1 MKKFFAILVT
11 VMLIGVTATGCA
23 SKSTDNSS
31 SSATKL
37 SGSISASGSSA
48 LFPLVKD
55 AKSKFQK
62 INPDV
67 SITVNAGG
75 SGAGLTQ
82 VAGGTVDIGNSDVEA
97 STKLDAT
104 TAKTLVDHK
113 ICVIGVAA
121 VVNADVTVKNLTTAQ
136 LTDIFAGKVTN
147 WKDVGGADEKI
158 TLVTRPTSSGTRA
171 IFKQYA
177 IGNQEEASNKSLETD
192 DSGTLAQNIIIT
204 KGSIGYLAF
213 SYLTNAS
220 ASINSVSI
228 DGVAPST
235 DNVYNGTYK
244 VWGYEH
250 MYTKGAATGV
260 VKSLLDYMQSS
271 AYSDAMET
279 LGYNLTSKMKTT
291 H

>member
-1 MKKFFAILVT
+1 LKKFFAILVT

-55 AKSKFQK
+55 AKTKFQK
-62 INPDV
+62 INSGV

-82 VAGGTVDIGNSDVEA
+82 VSGGTVDIGDSDVEA

-104 TAKTLVDHK
+104 AAATLVDHK

-121 VVNADVTVKNLTTAQ
+121 VVNSDVTVTNLTTQQ
-136 LTDIFAGKVTN
+136 LTDIFTGKTTN

-177 IGNQEEASNKSLETD
+177 IGNQEEASNKALETD
-192 DSGTLAQNIIIT
+192 DSGTLAQNIVQT
-204 KGSIGYLAF
+204 KGSIGYLAL

-228 DGVAPST
+228 DGVAPTT
-235 DNVYNGTYK
+235 DNIYNGTYK

-260 VKSLLDYMQSS
+260 VKAFLDYMQSS
-271 AYSDAMET
+271 TYSDAMET

>member
-1 MKKFFAILVT
+1 LKNFFAILVT

-55 AKSKFQK
+55 AASKFKK

-82 VAGGTVDIGNSDVEA
+82 VAGGTVDIGDSDVEA
-97 STKLDAT
+97 SAKLDAT
-104 TAKTLVDHK
+104 TAKALVDHK

-136 LTDIFAGKVTN
+136 LTDIFVGKVTN

-158 TLVTRPTSSGTRA
+158 TLVTRPASSGTRA

-177 IGNQEEASNKSLETD
+177 IGNYEEVSNASLESD
-192 DSGTLAQNIIIT
+192 DSITLAQDIQQT

-213 SYLTNAS
+213 SYLITN
-220 ASINSVSI
+220 ASINSISI
-228 DGVAPST
+228 DGIAPTT

-260 VKSLLDYMQSS
+260 VKAFLDYMQSTD
-271 AYSDAMET
+271 YSVAMET

>member
-1 MKKFFAILVT
+1 LKKFFAILVT

-55 AKSKFQK
+55 AKTKFQK
-62 INPDV
+62 INSGV

-104 TAKTLVDHK
+104 TVKTLVDHK

-121 VVNADVTVKNLTTAQ
+121 VVNSDVTVTNLTTQQ
-136 LTDIFAGKVTN
+136 LTDIFTGKTTN

-177 IGNQEEASNKSLETD
+177 IGNQEEASNKALETD
-192 DSGTLAQNIIIT
+192 DSGTLAQNIVQT
-204 KGSIGYLAF
+204 KGSIGYLAL

-220 ASINSVSI
+220 ASISSVSI
-228 DGVAPST
+228 DGVAPTT
-235 DNVYNGTYK
+235 DNIYNGTYK

-260 VKSLLDYMQSS
+260 VKAFLDYMQSS
-271 AYSDAMET
+271 TYSDAMET